1 METIR
6 INVSLPSK
14 LLADLSREVGPRQRS
29 RFISEAVERLIRERR
44 DQRLAA
50 EYQAA
55 AAQIRRV
62 NGEMEGAL
70 GDGLD

>member
-6 INVSLPSK
+6 INVSLPTK
-14 LLADLSREVGPRQRS
+14 LLADLTREVGPRQRS
-29 RFISEAVERLIRERR
+29 RFIGEAVERLIRERR

-50 EYQAA
+50 EYQEAA
-55 AAQIRRV
+55 TEIRRI
-62 NGEMEGAL
+62 NSEMEGAV